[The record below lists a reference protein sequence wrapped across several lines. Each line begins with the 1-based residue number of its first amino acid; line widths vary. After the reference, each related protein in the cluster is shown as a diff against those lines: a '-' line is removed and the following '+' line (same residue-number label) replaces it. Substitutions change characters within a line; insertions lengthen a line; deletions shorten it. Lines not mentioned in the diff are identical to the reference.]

1 MSDSPC
7 KHESFSSQ
15 VAVHRLED
23 TSQFLAEIKIECAQ
37 CHLPFQFLGLA
48 PGLDLRGAAMDLD
61 GLEARLAIVP
71 QGEEL
76 SPLDEGLVRGFRL
89 QLPGEDH

>member
-1 MSDSPC
+1 MTSSPC
-7 KHESFSSQ
+7 KHESFSSE
-15 VAVHRLED
+15 VAIARLED
-23 TSQFLAEIKIECAQ
+23 TGQFLAEITIECAQ
-37 CHLPFQFLGLA
+37 CHRPFQFLGLS

-89 QLPGEDH
+89 QFPEGDH

>member
-7 KHESFSSQ
+7 KHEAFESN
-15 VAVHRLED
+15 VAVTRMED
-23 TSQFLAEIKIECAQ
+23 TGQFLAEIKIECAE
-37 CHLPFQFLGLA
+37 CHRPFQFLGLD

-61 GLEARLAIVP
+61 GLEARLAIAP

-76 SPLDEGLVRGFRL
+76 SPLDEGLVRGFRV
-89 QLPGEDH
+89 QFPEGDH

>member
-1 MSDSPC
+1 MSSSPC
-7 KHESFSSQ
+7 KHEAFDSK
-15 VAVHRLED
+15 VAVTRMED
-23 TSQFLAEIKIECAQ
+23 TGQFLAEITIECLQ
-37 CHLPFQFLGLA
+37 CHRPFQFLGLT

-89 QLPGEDH
+89 KLPEGDH